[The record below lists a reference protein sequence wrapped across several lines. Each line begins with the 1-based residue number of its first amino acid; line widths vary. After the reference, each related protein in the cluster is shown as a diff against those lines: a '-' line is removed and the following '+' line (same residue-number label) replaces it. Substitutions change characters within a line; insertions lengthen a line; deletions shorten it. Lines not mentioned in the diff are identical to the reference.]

1 MVQMKT
7 LEEIFVLTHLTMIR
21 MEWWITST
29 EMAMVMLTALVMMM
43 TATVSLM
50 RIQMDGTLMG
60 MECPTDGKPL
70 MD

>member
-1 MVQMKT
+1 MVQMKIQ
-7 LEEIFVLTHLTMIR
+7 EEIFASTHLTMIR

-29 EMAMVMLTALVMMM
+29 EMAMVMPTALVMMM
-43 TATVSLM
+43 TVMVSPM
-50 RIQMDGTLMG
+50 RTQMDGTPTG

>member
-7 LEEIFVLTHLTMIR
+7 PEEIFVSTHLTMIR

-50 RIQMDGTLMG
+50 RTQMDGTPMG

-70 MD
+70 TD